1 MDMGN
6 MGKKIIYIAILSL
19 SLIALVT
26 GCKKNKKSIDP
37 SQIANLV
44 ANESSPAEISTKPQS
59 WHVTDKRILVILG
72 YGFNDA
78 TIVSE
83 LKDCLEENFGLDE
96 ENGLVK
102 VQVFPDDFKRGNRF
116 YPSELYSKIQETEK
130 ELSGIVILGAPEN
143 THIALARNQDAWNQ
157 EVPYPVIALF
167 PQDEV
172 LGLEA
177 TCDIVLD
184 KGQSVSLTGEI
195 DPSEI
200 ESQLAQESPE
210 ILVETIK
217 YIQSL
222 NYSLEKTSS
231 IQVHLMQMLQNK
243 NIRHYIDPESGL
255 QSINHFILD

>member
-1 MDMGN
+1 MG
-6 MGKKIIYIAILSL
+6 MGKRVIYTAILGL
-19 SLIALVT
+19 SLVT
-26 GCKKNKKSIDP
+26 VLAGCKKHKKEIDP
-37 SQIANLV
+37 SQVTELV
-44 ANESSPAEISTKPQS
+44 AQNSSKEALSEKPQS
-59 WHVTDKRILVILG
+59 WHVTNKRVLVILG

-78 TIVSE
+78 EISSNM
-83 LKDCLEENFGLDE
+83 KNILEENFGLDE

-102 VQVFPDDFKRGNRF
+102 VLVFPDDFKRGTRF
-116 YPSELYSKIQETEK
+116 YPSELYSKIQEIDK

-143 THIALARNQDAWNQ
+143 THIALARNQDNWNQ

-184 KGQSVSLTGEI
+184 KGQTASLTGET
-195 DPSEI
+195 ETTEV
-200 ESQLAQESPE
+200 ESQLIEEAPE
-210 ILVETIK
+210 VLVETIT

-231 IQVHLMQMLQNK
+231 IQVHLMQMLKDK
-243 NIRHYIDPESGL
+243 NIHHYIDPESGL
-255 QSINHFILD
+255 QSINHFILN